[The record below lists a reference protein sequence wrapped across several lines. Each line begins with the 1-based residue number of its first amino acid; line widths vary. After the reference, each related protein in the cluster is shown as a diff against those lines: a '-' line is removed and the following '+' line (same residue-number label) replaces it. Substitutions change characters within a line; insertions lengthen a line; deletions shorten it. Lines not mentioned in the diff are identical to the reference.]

1 MKRVKLINR
10 YLTILQ
16 FCEQSETVKG
26 LNRTYMW
33 CGKYRRFRGNQ
44 GESLYEQGLFKPAV
58 IKTNNGFITY
68 FERERDIALLEELQ
82 NFFFRNMMYNGDSL
96 IKTLLFPCQIVRI
109 GEESGYLKCDI
120 HLEYF
125 WKNNS

>member
-1 MKRVKLINR
+1 
-10 YLTILQ
+10 
-16 FCEQSETVKG
+16 
-26 LNRTYMW
+26 MW
-33 CGKYRRFRGNQ
+33 EVQEFQGKPG
-44 GESLYEQGLFKPAV
+44 GGSLYEQELFKPAV
-58 IKTNNGFITY
+58 IKTNNGYTY
-68 FERERDIALLEELQ
+68 FEREIDIALLEELQ
-82 NFFFRNMMYNGDSL
+82 NFFLRNMMYNGDSL